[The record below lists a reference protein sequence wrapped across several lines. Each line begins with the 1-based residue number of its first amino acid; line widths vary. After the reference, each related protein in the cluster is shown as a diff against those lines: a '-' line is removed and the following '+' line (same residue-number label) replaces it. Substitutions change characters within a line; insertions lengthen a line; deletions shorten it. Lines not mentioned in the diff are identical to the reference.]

1 MEKDLTQNESL
12 IKRVVICGPEST
24 GKSTLAVKLASYFK
38 TNYVSEYARD
48 YLQSKW
54 DDKKE
59 LCNKEDLIKI
69 NERKQYVL
77 ASLNFKKTLPYQTE
91 AFRFKAKFIRKILNL
106 LVIS

>member
-1 MEKDLTQNESL
+1 MRLFSFIDLPDVLTKYKKGDTSCQKIESN
-12 IKRVVICGPEST
+12 P
-24 GKSTLAVKLASYFK
+24 
-38 TNYVSEYARD
+38 
-48 YLQSKW
+48 
-54 DDKKE
+54 
-59 LCNKEDLIKI
+59 LIKI